1 MSATPQANLRGA
13 MFMVLAMAAFSLE
26 DMFYKSAT
34 GDMPAGQALMIFGAL
49 GLAIFVSLTVA
60 RGQRPVTGAMLGPG
74 LLLRSGIEL
83 LGRVF
88 FALALAYSDLSST
101 SAILQATPLVVA
113 LGAVV
118 FFGES
123 VGWRRWLAMAVGFA
137 GVLIVLRPG
146 TDAFSVG
153 SIYAVLGMLGFA
165 GRDLAT
171 RAAPPAVSNLQL
183 GVLGF
188 AVLTV
193 AGGVIMLAFGE
204 SAVVP
209 DATGLAKLGVAA
221 IVGVTAYNAITVAM
235 RTGEVSVVAPFR
247 YTRLVFALILALVV
261 FGEQPDL
268 ATLGGSV
275 LIVGSGVF
283 TLLRGARARA

>member
-1 MSATPQANLRGA
+1 MSAASPANLRGSL
-13 MFMVLAMAAFSLE
+13 FMVLAMAAFSLE

-34 GDMPAGQALMIFGAL
+34 GDMPAGQALVIFGGL
-49 GLAIFVSLTVA
+49 GLAIFVALA
-60 RGQRPVTGAMLGPG
+60 LLRGQPPVTAAMLGRG
-74 LLLRSGIEL
+74 LLLRSAIEL
-83 LGRVF
+83 FGRVF

-118 FFGES
+118 FFGEQ

-146 TDAFSVG
+146 TDAFSAG
-153 SIYAVLGMLGFA
+153 SVFAVLGMLGFA

-171 RAAPPAVSNLQL
+171 RATPMAVSNLQL

-188 AVLTV
+188 TVLTV

-204 SAVVP
+204 TAVMP
-209 DATGLAKLGVAA
+209 TAPGLAKLGAA
-221 IVGVTAYNAITVAM
+221 ALVGVLAYNAITVAM

-261 FGEQPDL
+261 FGEQPDWTTL
-268 ATLGGSV
+268 AGSV

-283 TLLRGARARA
+283 TLLRGARVSS

>member
-1 MSATPQANLRGA
+1 MSAIRQANLRGA

-34 GDMPAGQALMIFGAL
+34 GDMPAGQALVIFGVL
-49 GLAIFVSLTVA
+49 GLAIFVALTVV
-60 RGQRPVTGAMLGPG
+60 RGQRPVTPAMLGPG
-74 LLLRSGIEL
+74 LLLRSAIEL

-118 FFGES
+118 FFGET

-146 TDAFSVG
+146 TDAFSAG

-204 SAVVP
+204 TPIVP
-209 DATGLAKLGVAA
+209 NPPTLAKLGLAA
-221 IVGVTAYNAITVAM
+221 VVGVTAYNAITTAM

-247 YTRLVFALILALVV
+247 YTRLVFALILALLV

-268 ATLGGSV
+268 ATLAGSI

-283 TLLRGARARA
+283 TLLRGARVSA